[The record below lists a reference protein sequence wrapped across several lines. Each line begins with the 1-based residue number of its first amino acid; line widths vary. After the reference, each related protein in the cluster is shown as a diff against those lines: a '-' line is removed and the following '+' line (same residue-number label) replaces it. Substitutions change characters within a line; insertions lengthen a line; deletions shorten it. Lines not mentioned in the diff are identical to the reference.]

1 MDPADGEPSLS
12 TSELYL
18 WSSPCQPHLQS
29 SQLLPERLLLP
40 ESKKKKNFSTV
51 GLPVIA
57 VISIR
62 EWTGRWKWER
72 EAHGVQQGAQ
82 LDVNKEED
90 VA

>member
-40 ESKKKKNFSTV
+40 ESKKKKF
-51 GLPVIA
+51 LYC
-57 VISIR
+57 
-62 EWTGRWKWER
+62 
-72 EAHGVQQGAQ
+72 GVAC
-82 LDVNKEED
+82 DSSD
-90 VA
+90 FH